1 MNKETLNIYEA
12 IKNEIITFKKEP
24 NTMIRE
30 VDVARKYNIS
40 RTPVRDIFSRLEY
53 DGLIEPDRTKGTYVT
68 KINVDDITDT
78 MYVITQV
85 ETNILNEIIDSV
97 TPGDIVKYKM
107 IIFDQEELFNQ
118 DNLAREEVVDSFYD
132 LQKLFIYMLYK
143 KSGKQEI
150 FEKFYAKNVCYR
162 RFLYLI
168 GHTYRDTL
176 TETLRWSN
184 LLLDALSKR
193 DRKKVSEIIGN
204 QKYIG
209 LDKVRLIKQS
219 HPNYFI

>member
-150 FEKFYAKNVCYR
+150 FEKFYAKNVCYL

>member
-1 MNKETLNIYEA
+1 MNKETFNIYEV
-12 IKNEIITFKKEP
+12 IKKEIVTLKKEP
-24 NTMIRE
+24 NAMIRE

-40 RTPVRDIFSRLEY
+40 RTPVRDIFSKLEY
-53 DGLIEPDRTKGTYVT
+53 DGLIQPNRTKGTHVS
-68 KINVDDITDT
+68 KIDVDEITDT

-85 ETNILNEIIDSV
+85 ETNILNEIIDSI

-118 DNLAREEVVDSFYD
+118 DNLGREEIVDGFYD
-132 LQKLFIYMLYK
+132 LQKLLIYLLYK
-143 KSGKQEI
+143 KAGKQEI
-150 FEKFYAKNVCYR
+150 FDKFFTRNVCYR

-168 GHTYRDTL
+168 GYTYKETI
-176 TETLRWSN
+176 TETVRYSN

-193 DRKKVSEIIGN
+193 DKKKVAEIIGN